1 MDFRL
6 FPENGFDEIGD
17 CREAAVQ
24 NDYADYILTYNG
36 DREGL
41 QAAFQG
47 QCLTIIDDYLA
58 VVSIPRNDIDL
69 MSLIP
74 QFYSVIPKCYG
85 LMDPTSLEAS
95 GIIQVQ
101 NQPVLSLSG
110 SGTLIGVIDS
120 GIDYTNP
127 IFRNADGTTR
137 IVSLWDQSV
146 QSGIPP
152 EGFFYGSEYGRTEI
166 NRALMTDDPYE
177 QVPSID
183 DQGHGTFVA
192 GIMAGGRDE
201 AGNYTGIAPDAE
213 LLVVKLKSAKEYL
226 KEYYYIGSEEEAYQE
241 TDLILA
247 VYYLQL
253 RARREQKPI
262 SIFLG
267 LGTNGGDH
275 SGRGPMQAYLNRLA
289 TAPGIAI
296 TIPSGNEGNARHHTS
311 GILRDSERYRTI
323 EINVGAGDPG
333 IYLEI
338 WGNTQNVYAVGF
350 ESPYGEVVERIPPRF
365 YTRQQIPLY
374 LERTVIDVSYSVIEG
389 FTGRQLIVVRLTNP
403 TEGIWRLRLYVVGTF
418 EKNYQIWLPIR
429 NFTPDDLFFLQPT
442 PDTTLTEPSAADA
455 CICTTAYNHLTN
467 ALYFESG
474 RGYTSLGMV
483 KPDLAAPGVD
493 VYGPS
498 EIAGRYVRRSG
509 TSVAAAHTAG
519 AVALLMEWGN
529 LRGNIPLL
537 NGIQIKQYLTRGAR
551 RAPAGS
557 YPNELWGNGALDLY
571 GAFETLQQRE
581 EF

>member
-1 MDFRL
+1 MDFRIL
-6 FPENGFDEIGD
+6 PEDGLGAIAD

-24 NDYADYILTYNG
+24 NEYADYILTYNG
-36 DREGL
+36 DRAGL
-41 QAAFQG
+41 QAAFAG

-58 VVSIPRNDIDL
+58 VVSVRRNDMDL
-69 MSLIP
+69 MELVP
-74 QFYSVIPKCYG
+74 QFYSVIPKCFG

-101 NQPVLSLSG
+101 NQPVLNLSG
-110 SGTLIGVIDS
+110 NGTLIGIIDT
-120 GIDYTNP
+120 GIDYTNR

-137 IVSLWDQSV
+137 LASLWDQSI
-146 QSGIPP
+146 QAGSPP
-152 EGFFYGSEYGRTEI
+152 EGFYYGSEYRREEI
-166 NRALMTDDPYE
+166 NRALETGAPYE
-177 QVPSID
+177 LIPSRD
-183 DQGHGTFVA
+183 EQGHGTFVA

-201 AGNYTGIAPDAE
+201 TGNFTGIATDAE
-213 LLVVKLKSAKEYL
+213 ILVVKLKTAKAYL
-226 KEYYYIGSEEEAYQE
+226 KDYYYIIEDEVYQE
-241 TDLILA
+241 TDILLA
-247 VYYLQL
+247 VHYLQL
-253 RARREQKPI
+253 QARRLQKPI
-262 SIFLG
+262 SIYLG
-267 LGTNGGDH
+267 VGTNSGDH
-275 SGRGPMQAYLNRLA
+275 SGRGPLQAYLGRLA

-311 GILRDSERYRTI
+311 GILRDTEDYRMV
-323 EINVGAGDPG
+323 EINVGSRTPG

-338 WGNTQNVYAVGF
+338 WGNSQNVYAIGF

-374 LERTVIDVSYSVIEG
+374 LERTIIDVSYSLIEG

-403 TEGIWRLRLYVVGTF
+403 TEGIWRLRLYAVGSF
-418 EKNYQIWLPIR
+418 ERSYQIWLPIR
-429 NFTPDDLFFLQPT
+429 NFTPEDLYFLQPT
-442 PDTTLTEPSAADA
+442 PDTTLTEPSTAAS
-455 CICTTAYNHLTN
+455 CICTTAYNHITN

-483 KPDLAAPGVD
+483 KPDLAAPGVE

-498 EIAGRYVRRSG
+498 LVDGGYVRRSG

-551 RAPAGS
+551 RAPAGI
-557 YPNELWGNGALDLY
+557 YPNELWGYGALDLY
-571 GAFETLQQRE
+571 GAFATLQQRE